1 MWSSAIA
8 AFNAKASKPINV
20 VFSYGGDMEYYP
32 PPTGPQTYFPDTAQR
47 AAATYRN
54 GTTGVNYLVAVIDGR
69 MDGGQS
75 FSPDLS
81 KRTQAEVEAWADKT
95 ASLLC
100 SYEHVDGVQVDL
112 EPVEA
117 PYVPRLTQFLARLSL
132 NLRSRE
138 RACVS
143 DAHPYGR
150 SVSAFMFAA
159 AATPSIWQALGP
171 NGYVTVSGYDL
182 STAPPGSASSV
193 GAYSTALGGVV
204 DTIVASAAAN
214 NGSFVIGI
222 PAAASC
228 HEFEKF
234 TKADGTVVQGQPQ
247 LQYLQAAL
255 SVLKAKGLAAN
266 QRFLGTALWG
276 FSSAMAYPPQSQNIF
291 VPGTPFVNADEEN
304 YLMKS
309 LEL

>member
-1 MWSSAIA
+1 
-8 AFNAKASKPINV
+8 
-20 VFSYGGDMEYYP
+20 
-32 PPTGPQTYFPDTAQR
+32 
-47 AAATYRN
+47 
-54 GTTGVNYLVAVIDGR
+54 
-69 MDGGQS
+69 
-75 FSPDLS
+75 
-81 KRTQAEVEAWADKT
+81 
-95 ASLLC
+95 LLC
-100 SYEHVDGVQVDL
+100 SYDQIDGVQVDL

-117 PYVPRLTQFLARLSL
+117 PYVPRLTQFLARLSA

-143 DAHPYGR
+143 DTHPDGR
-150 SVSAFMFAA
+150 SVSAFMFAG

-182 STAPPGSASSV
+182 SKAPAGTASAV
-193 GAYSTALGGVV
+193 GDYSKALEGVV

-228 HEFEKF
+228 HEFEKY
-234 TKADGTVVQGQPQ
+234 TKADGTVVQGFPQ
-247 LQYLQAAL
+247 MQYLQAAL

-266 QRFLGTALWG
+266 ERFLGTALWG

-291 VPGTPFVNADEEN
+291 VPGTPFVDADEEKF
-304 YLMKS
+304 LMKS
-309 LEL
+309 LNLDLDV